1 MGPSSWLPAQPAELL
16 YPAPLLFIIQNIMS
30 IFRRIYTWS
39 ALSLGC
45 CMAAVLLYGTPSVQA
60 EDSVLSTIKEAM
72 KQYEKGDYT
81 AAASNLNYASQ
92 LVLQKK
98 SEQMKTILPDAPPGW
113 LAEEASSQTIGAE
126 VLGGGI
132 TISRVYTKD
141 EARVQ
146 MDIMTDS
153 PVLQSVLMMT
163 SNAVFAGAGG
173 GKLETV
179 KGNKAIVKYD
189 DDSQNGEIYIAAN
202 SRFVV
207 LIKGRHV
214 SREEMILF
222 ANILDYSKLAK
233 N

>member
-1 MGPSSWLPAQPAELL
+1 MLTPRKRSLRRHPNADKHMPHPHRTHIRLFTCLGLCAG
-16 YPAPLLFIIQNIMS
+16 LLFAS
-30 IFRRIYTWS
+30 P
-39 ALSLGC
+39 SLQ
-45 CMAAVLLYGTPSVQA
+45 AA
-60 EDSVLSTIKEAM
+60 EDHVLNTIREAI

-113 LAEEASSQTIGAE
+113 EAEEASSQALGSE
-126 VLGGGI
+126 VLGGGV
-132 TISRVYTKD
+132 TISRSYTRGD
-141 EARVQ
+141 ASVRLE
-146 MDIMTDS
+146 IMADS
-153 PVLQSVLMMT
+153 PVLQSVLVMT
-163 SNAVFAGAGG
+163 SSTVFASAGG

-189 DDSQNGEIYIAAN
+189 EDDRGGEIYIVVD

-207 LIKGRHV
+207 VIKGRHV
-214 SREEMILF
+214 SRDDMILF
-222 ANILDYSKLAK
+222 ANIMDYDKLSK